1 MWVGNCHSATSVC
14 NSEVLSIKPGGVDV
28 KKDKEKGMF
37 PNTKL
42 GAEELVCPY
51 WKPKLC
57 LKFTSG
63 LCCAAT
69 GKEEAQ

>member
-1 MWVGNCHSATSVC
+1 MWVGNCDSATSVC
-14 NSEVLSIKPGGVDV
+14 NSEVLSIKPGAVDV

-37 PNTKL
+37 PKTKL
-42 GAEELVCPY
+42 DAEELVCSY
-51 WKPKLC
+51 RKLKLC
-57 LKFTSG
+57 LKLTSG